1 MIHPQE
7 EECNENFK
15 KSCFIEYKKVAIEE
29 PVRQCYTP
37 LICEGEGP
45 EECKT
50 VYESRKQDD
59 YMHSQACS
67 PKVPLQ

>member
-1 MIHPQE
+1 MNNPL
-7 EECNENFK
+7 
-15 KSCFIEYKKVAIEE
+15 KVAQEE

-50 VYESRKQDD
+50 VYESGMEEDIR
-59 YMHSQACS
+59 YFS
-67 PKVPLQ
+67 

>member
-1 MIHPQE
+1 MNPSLQE

-15 KSCFIEYKKVAIEE
+15 KSCFIEYKKVASEE

-37 LICEGEGP
+37 LICEGVGP

-50 VYESRKQDD
+50 VYESGTSNTFDAFSGRK
-59 YMHSQACS
+59 
-67 PKVPLQ
+67 